1 MHRSSDETY
10 CNIWLS
16 LCHYCLR
23 CSCELKMCPSFSEI
37 TVNVAIEQ
45 PQYLHDVT
53 TAGSLLCNL
62 RGEGNISTSLSH
74 KGTRLNAGSSL
85 NTYML
90 QWFIYFCLPQVCRQA
105 RMPASMLC
113 HPDLMTSTTRARL
126 WSSSSP
132 WNMSRTLTVVEA
144 TLNSSLLAWTRR
156 TCTETRSTT
165 SCLVSADSCCTQVLW
180 ERSHP
185 DDCVVLN
192 DSFMCHHSNTRI

>member
-1 MHRSSDETY
+1 MSPQQA
-10 CNIWLS
+10 
-16 LCHYCLR
+16 LCYVT
-23 CSCELKMCPSFSEI
+23 SEEKRTFQLACTI
-37 TVNVAIEQ
+37 LQ
-45 PQYLHDVT
+45 
-53 TAGSLLCNL
+53 
-62 RGEGNISTSLSH
+62 RRH

-90 QWFIYFCLPQVCRQA
+90 QWFFFFFVRLPQVCRQA
-105 RMPASMLC
+105 RMPASMLF

-156 TCTETRSTT
+156 TCMETQSTT

-180 ERSHP
+180 ERGHP
-185 DDCVVLN
+185 DDCVVFN
-192 DSFMCHHSNTRI
+192 DSFMCHHRNTHI